1 MGGRADPRSA
11 GAGRRPD
18 ELTSAGRV
26 DGEGGLLRD
35 QRTACGVRRRSPH
48 AAGTP
53 AERRRTRPRPR
64 LPRADHRPEPPR
76 RTPNQM
82 GAPTGGHLMKAR
94 LVLAGAGV
102 ALGLWGLRLLFGAL
116 EPAALVRLPIWLGG
130 AVLADDFFL
139 VPLTI
144 AVGWLVTRWSAGP
157 DRHRTIGAVRTTFLY
172 VGISSLIAVPLLL
185 RQGTGANPTVLPRD
199 YLRDWLLLEAT
210 IVAAGVVWFVVQRSR
225 FTFRRSRASS
235 GDIGGR

>member
-1 MGGRADPRSA
+1 
-11 GAGRRPD
+11 
-18 ELTSAGRV
+18 
-26 DGEGGLLRD
+26 
-35 QRTACGVRRRSPH
+35 
-48 AAGTP
+48 
-53 AERRRTRPRPR
+53 
-64 LPRADHRPEPPR
+64 
-76 RTPNQM
+76 
-82 GAPTGGHLMKAR
+82 MKAR
-94 LVLAGAGV
+94 LALAVAGL
-102 ALGLWGLRLLFGAL
+102 ALGLWGLWLLLRTL

-172 VGISSLIAVPLLL
+172 VGITSLIAVPLLL

-210 IVAAGVVWFVVQRSR
+210 IIAAGVVWFLVQRSR